1 MEDLIIVGAGP
12 AGISAALY
20 AVRGNVTPLVLYHDA
35 GALEKAEKIEN
46 FYGNA
51 DFLSGSELQ
60 QKGISQAK
68 KLGVRFQ
75 KTQVLAIGGLDTFLV
90 KTTLGEW
97 QARSVILA
105 TGARRTAPKLPGIK
119 ELEGRGVSYCA
130 VCDAFFYRQKEVAV
144 LGNQSFAL
152 HEANELAAVA
162 KKVTI
167 LTHGLPLDTREKE
180 IPFPVEKRPIARIKG
195 ADRIQSVEFQD
206 GEELAVDG
214 LFIAIGTAGTTEI
227 ARQMG
232 AALTEKG
239 HILVNEQMETT
250 LPGLYAA
257 GDCTGGLLQITK
269 AAYEGTLAGISAAR
283 YVKKQKQKKK

>member
-1 MEDLIIVGAGP
+1 M
-12 AGISAALY
+12 
-20 AVRGNVTPLVLYHDA
+20 
-35 GALEKAEKIEN
+35 
-46 FYGNA
+46 
-51 DFLSGSELQ
+51 
-60 QKGISQAK
+60 
-68 KLGVRFQ
+68 
-75 KTQVLAIGGLDTFLV
+75 
-90 KTTLGEW
+90 
-97 QARSVILA
+97 
-105 TGARRTAPKLPGIK
+105 
-119 ELEGRGVSYCA
+119 
-130 VCDAFFYRQKEVAV
+130 
-144 LGNQSFAL
+144 
-152 HEANELAAVA
+152 
-162 KKVTI
+162 
-167 LTHGLPLDTREKE
+167 
-180 IPFPVEKRPIARIKG
+180 EKRPIARIKG